1 MSLVTSGQQAAEDF
15 VTSGLRCALLIL
27 VRERA
32 AAATVV
38 PSSRRDDFGLPSLR
52 EFVMTRLLQQ
62 RYSYGTVLVRV
73 LTR

>member
-52 EFVMTRLLQQ
+52 EFVMTRLVLVQQ
-62 RYSYGTVLVRV
+62 RYSYGTVLV
-73 LTR
+73 L